1 MPITVVEAGLIAV
14 GFVAFSG
21 ALVYFYRFSN
31 KKLLKKILELR
42 RSDEEVRQSI
52 EHLNKAR
59 HSEFHGLK
67 GRMDRLEERLDVLL
81 MKEGEHKELAKEKI
95 RVAKRQ

>member
-1 MPITVVEAGLIAV
+1 M
-14 GFVAFSG
+14 
-21 ALVYFYRFSN
+21 
-31 KKLLKKILELR
+31 
-42 RSDEEVRQSI
+42 RQSI

>member
-1 MPITVVEAGLIAV
+1 MAITIVEAGLIGI
-14 GFVAFSG
+14 GFIAFGG
-21 ALVYFYRFSN
+21 ALIYFYRFSN
-31 KKLLKKILELR
+31 KRLLKKILDLK

-67 GRMDRLEERLDVLL
+67 SRMDRLEERLDVLL
-81 MKEGEHKELAKEKI
+81 MKEGEHKELAKEKV
-95 RVAKRQ
+95 RVSRR